1 MNRSPHRPPHRAS
14 ASWLTLAAAA
24 VGALFTPTE
33 TPAMQVDPTPPDA
46 PVWQAFD
53 MADLEARRA
62 EEGGPWLEFLR
73 VPDLFAGV
81 YHLPAGAEDGQ
92 SPHEADEVYYVVRGR
107 GTLLVEDDR
116 VPAGPGSVL
125 YVAKHAE
132 HRFVDITEDLTV
144 LVFFA
149 DGP

>member
-1 MNRSPHRPPHRAS
+1 LFHATLLLGVALTFVLS
-14 ASWLTLAAAA
+14 ATELAAMQE
-24 VGALFTPTE
+24 TPTE
-33 TPAMQVDPTPPDA
+33 DAAREA

-53 MADLEARRA
+53 IADLEARRA
-62 EEGGPWLEFLR
+62 EQGRPWHEFLR

-81 YHLPAGAEDGQ
+81 YHLPAGGEDGQ
-92 SPHEADEVYYVVRGR
+92 PPHEADEIYYVLRGR
-107 GTLLVEDDR
+107 GTLLVEGDR

-125 YVAKHAE
+125 YVAKQAE

-149 DGP
+149 TPGGG